1 MMYNGHANGVAAP
14 STPAAPAV
22 VTGSA

>member
-22 VTGSA
+22 ATGSA